1 MSQTAPPGGATAG
14 AEGTSE
20 EVWEGQVNT
29 GLTRVQVMWH
39 AYRFGG
45 LSGSLR
51 FA

>member
-29 GLTRVQVMWH
+29 RINKSAGHV
-39 AYRFGG
+39 AYRFGA